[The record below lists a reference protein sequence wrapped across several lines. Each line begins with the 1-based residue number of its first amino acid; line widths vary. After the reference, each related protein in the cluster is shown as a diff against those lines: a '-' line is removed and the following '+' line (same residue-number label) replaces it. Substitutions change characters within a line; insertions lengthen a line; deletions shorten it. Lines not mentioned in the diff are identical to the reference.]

1 MISRLRGTLAARD
14 PAGVEIETTG
24 GVVYEVEVPTTVLER
39 LPAEG
44 EAVELRTVQVVRED
58 SVALYG
64 FLAAGERTL
73 FRRLL
78 TASGVGPKVALAML
92 STYTAERLARALAEK
107 DVPALQRVSGVGKK
121 TAERLALELADK
133 VGDLALTPGPE
144 PGAGSAPG
152 VQEAVAALVA
162 LGYGFA
168 EADEAVR
175 AVLAQGDVESADAL
189 IRRALAH
196 HGGPS

>member
-1 MISRLRGTLAARD
+1 MISRLRGTLVSREAT
-14 PAGVEIETTG
+14 GVEVETPG
-24 GVVYEVEVPTTVLER
+24 GVVYEVEIPTTVLER

-44 EAVELRTVQVVRED
+44 QPVELRTVQVVREE

-64 FLAAGERTL
+64 FLTAGERAL

-92 STYTAERLARALAEK
+92 STYTAERLARALVEK

-133 VGDLALTPGPE
+133 VSDLALSAGPAPTPG
-144 PGAGSAPG
+144 GAPG
-152 VQEAVAALVA
+152 VSEAVAALVA

-175 AVLAQGDVESADAL
+175 AVLAQGGVESADQL

-196 HGGPS
+196 HGGNR